1 MWPFILRDLNLL
13 HLNYHALCKSSL
25 ISPVVVEKNKNVK
38 HFWTQ
43 TDGET
48 DGKRQRKRRTDKQTD
63 RHRTDR
69 PHDHKGSSELSIQ
82 VS

>member
-1 MWPFILRDLNLL
+1 M
-13 HLNYHALCKSSL
+13 
-25 ISPVVVEKNKNVK
+25 EKNKNVK
-38 HFWTQ
+38 HFRTQ

-48 DGKRQRKRRTDKQTD
+48 DGKDREREEQINRQ
-63 RHRTDR
+63 TDR

>member
-1 MWPFILRDLNLL
+1 M
-13 HLNYHALCKSSL
+13 
-25 ISPVVVEKNKNVK
+25 EKNKNVK
-38 HFWTQ
+38 HFRTQ

-48 DGKRQRKRRTDKQTD
+48 DGKDREREEQINRQTD
-63 RHRTDR
+63 IG

>member
-1 MWPFILRDLNLL
+1 M
-13 HLNYHALCKSSL
+13 
-25 ISPVVVEKNKNVK
+25 EKNKNVK
-38 HFWTQ
+38 HFRTQ

-48 DGKRQRKRRTDKQTD
+48 DGKD
-63 RHRTDR
+63 REREEQINIQTDR

>member
-1 MWPFILRDLNLL
+1 M
-13 HLNYHALCKSSL
+13 
-25 ISPVVVEKNKNVK
+25 EKNKNVK
-38 HFWTQ
+38 HFRTQ

-48 DGKRQRKRRTDKQTD
+48 DGKDRERERRTDKQTD